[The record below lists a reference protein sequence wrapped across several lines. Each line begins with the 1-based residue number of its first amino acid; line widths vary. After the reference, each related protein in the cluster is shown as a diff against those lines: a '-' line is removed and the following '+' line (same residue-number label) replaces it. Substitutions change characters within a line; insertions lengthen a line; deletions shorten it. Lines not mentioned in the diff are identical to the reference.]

1 MEKKFENALAEG
13 TVLYDKYVIERVIGV
28 GGFGITYYARHLKLF
43 CQAIRL
49 RMTMASLQ
57 PENYPDT

>member
-1 MEKKFENALAEG
+1 MASKIVLPDN
-13 TVLYDKYVIERVIGV
+13 TVLSGRYQIERVIGQ